1 MFSLNDFSMS
11 VSGTFKH
18 GRASTTPLV
27 RAPFE
32 PAFVQSDPGRASSLS
47 VVLPALNEASNLP
60 AVMASIPTAT
70 LAEQGWDTEII
81 VVDNASTD
89 ATGQVARRLGARVVM
104 EHRRGYGLAYRAG
117 FAAAEGEVIA
127 TGDCDGSYP
136 FEDLPELLRILI
148 GQDIDFLTTDRLYR
162 TNREAMTRSHAIANH
177 CLSAVNRMLFQ
188 NGLHDSQSGMWVFHR
203 YVWLD
208 LDVRSP
214 GMAFSQ
220 EIKNAAA
227 LAGYSCLEVP
237 IRYRERGGDVK
248 LHAVRDGAANL
259 FQLFEHRLRRSAA
272 PARQVPGFRN
282 VR

>member
-1 MFSLNDFSMS
+1 MFSLNDFSMNIS
-11 VSGTFKH
+11 EAFKL
-18 GRASTTPLV
+18 GRVPTPPLV

-32 PAFVQSDPGRASSLS
+32 PGFVKSHPAHASSLS

-70 LAEQGWDTEII
+70 LAAQGWDTEII

-89 ATGQVARRLGARVVM
+89 ATGQVARGLGARVVT

-127 TGDCDGSYP
+127 TGDCDCSYP

-148 GQDIDFLTTDRLYR
+148 GQDIDFLTTDRLYNA
-162 TNREAMTRSHAIANH
+162 NREAMTRSHAIANR

-188 NGLHDSQSGMWVFHR
+188 NNLHDSQSGMWVFHR
-203 YVWLD
+203 YVWQG

-237 IRYRERGGDVK
+237 IEYRKRGGDVK

-259 FQLFEHRLRRSAA
+259 AQLFEHRLRRSAA
-272 PARQVPGFRN
+272 PVPQVSEFRS

>member
-1 MFSLNDFSMS
+1 MIFYMS
-11 VSGTFKH
+11 TSGAAFKL
-18 GRASTTPLV
+18 GKPWTPPLDRTPV
-27 RAPFE
+27 E
-32 PAFVQSDPGRASSLS
+32 PAPLTPRPARASSLS

-60 AVMASIPTAT
+60 AVMASIPTAA

-89 ATGQVARRLGARVVM
+89 MTGLVARRLGARVVM
-104 EHRRGYGLAYRAG
+104 EPRRGYGLAYRAG
-117 FAAAEGEVIA
+117 FAAAEGDVIA

-136 FEDLPELLRILI
+136 FEDLPELLHILMSRN
-148 GQDIDFLTTDRLYR
+148 IDFLTTDRLYR
-162 TNREAMTRSHAIANH
+162 ATREAMTRSHALGNN
-177 CLSAVNRMLFQ
+177 CLSAISRMLFR
-188 NGLHDSQSGMWVFHR
+188 NGLHDSQSGMWVFRRH
-203 YVWLD
+203 VWLG

-237 IRYRERGGDVK
+237 ITYSKRGGEVK
-248 LHAVRDGAANL
+248 LHTVRDGTANL
-259 FQLFEHRLRRSAA
+259 FQLFEHRLRRYPA
-272 PARQVPGFRN
+272 PAIHLSESHS